1 MPTHG
6 DLRMMRAMS
15 AAEFAAAGLM
25 LGVAQLQPDVDPSDH
40 GPLLALAAVDVL
52 IGIVVMRMPPRVG
65 VLRMFNLLAIVLVS
79 AVMALAKPVGPTP
92 FFYLWPMLTMAYF
105 LSRRDVAIGFAL
117 LAASFGAVLVLW
129 SGEPNRQ
136 ILFGGVVVTILFVAV
151 IVVRLKEHLRTLIGE
166 LHQSAT
172 TDALTGLVNRRA
184 FTTAF
189 ERELERA
196 NTAGLPLT
204 LVSFDLD
211 HFKQINDRFGHA
223 AGDEALRRFAAVLAG
238 ECTPGDVPA
247 RVGGE
252 EFAAVLF
259 DRAAEDGRGFAER
272 VAARLAEDAGDGPRL
287 TVSAGVAELS
297 AEDDTP
303 GRLLLAADRA
313 LYAAKAAGRDRVHV
327 WAPAAQPA

>member
-1 MPTHG
+1 MPSHA
-6 DLRMMRAMS
+6 DLRLMRAMS
-15 AAEFAAAGLM
+15 AAEYAAAGLM

-40 GPLLALAAVDVL
+40 GPLLLLAAVNVL
-52 IGIVVMRMPPRVG
+52 IGALVMRLPARVG
-65 VLRMFNLLAIVLVS
+65 ILRAFNLLAIVLVS

-105 LSRRDVAIGFAL
+105 LPRRDVAVGFGL
-117 LAASFGAVLVLW
+117 LAGSFGAVLALW
-129 SGEPNRQ
+129 SGEPNPE
-136 ILFGGVVVTILFVAV
+136 ILFGGVIFTILFVTV
-151 IVVRLKEHLRTLIGE
+151 IVVRLKEHLRALIGE

-184 FTTAF
+184 FTAAF

-196 NTAGLPLT
+196 RTAGLRLT

-223 AGDEALRRFAAVLAG
+223 AGDEALRRFAGVLAG
-238 ECTPGDVPA
+238 ECSPGDVPA

-259 DRAAEDGRGFAER
+259 DRTAEDGRGFAER

-287 TVSAGVAELS
+287 TVSAGIAELS
-297 AEDDTP
+297 AEEDTP
-303 GRLLLAADRA
+303 GRVLLAADRA
-313 LYAAKAAGRDRVHV
+313 LYGAKAAGRDRVQV
-327 WAPAAQPA
+327 WAPVAQAA